1 MNYRENLKDKKR
13 IVVKIGSS
21 SITHPET
28 GALNLTKL
36 EVLVRELCDLK
47 NRGKEVI
54 LVSSGAIA
62 VGRQGD
68 RCPSPTEKCFG
79 EAGMCGDRTGT
90 ADDDLSEAVQ

>member
-47 NRGKEVI
+47 NRGKRSSLSLPVR
-54 LVSSGAIA
+54 LQSDDRRSVSIT
-62 VGRQGD
+62 D
-68 RCPSPTEKCFG
+68 RKMFRRSRHVRRS
-79 EAGMCGDRTGT
+79 DRH
-90 ADDDLSEAVQ
+90 S

>member
-1 MNYRENLKDKKR
+1 MDIRETLKDKSR
-13 IVVKIGSS
+13 IIIKIGSS
-21 SITHPET
+21 SLTHPET

-47 NRGKEVI
+47 NWGKRSSLSLPVRLQSDDRRCGVI
-54 LVSSGAIA
+54 TE
-62 VGRQGD
+62 
-68 RCPSPTEKCFG
+68 TEKCFG

>member
-47 NRGKEVI
+47 NRERGHPC
-54 LVSSGAIA
+54 LFRCDCS
-62 VGRQGD
+62 RTTGD

>member
-36 EVLVRELCDLK
+36 EVLRTGALRSEKPGERGHPCLFRCDCS
-47 NRGKEVI
+47 RTT
-54 LVSSGAIA
+54 
-62 VGRQGD
+62 GD